1 MHPHANMEIMSIV
14 LDGELEHKDSMG
26 QKALLKPGDIQK
38 MSAGTGVY
46 HSELNASADKPL
58 HFLQIWILPD
68 IEDIKPTYGHR
79 HFAEDDMLNRLCCVA
94 APDGRHNAFI
104 IQQDCEIFRT
114 LLREN
119 AEIVYKLEP
128 NRKYW
133 LHAARGSLILNGQ
146 IMVAGDGM
154 AVEDENATLQLRGV
168 DAESDFLL
176 FNLPK

>member
-1 MHPHANMEIMSIV
+1 MFTLRPANERGHTQIGWLDSYHTFSFSGYYDPEHMGFGVLRVINDDVFAPGTGFNMHPHANMEIMSIV
-14 LDGELEHKDSMG
+14 LDGELEHKD
-26 QKALLKPGDIQK
+26 
-38 MSAGTGVY
+38 
-46 HSELNASADKPL
+46 N
-58 HFLQIWILPD
+58 
-68 IEDIKPTYGHR
+68 
-79 HFAEDDMLNRLCCVA
+79 MLNRLCCVA

-114 LLREN
+114 LLQEN

>member
-1 MHPHANMEIMSIV
+1 MTRSTWDSGVLRVINDDVFAPGTGFNMHPHANMEIMSIV

-58 HFLQIWILPD
+58 HFLQIWILPN
-68 IEDIKPTYGHR
+68 IEDIKPAYGHR

-104 IQQDCEIFRT
+104 IQQDCESSAPYFGKTPKSSTNSNRT
-114 LLREN
+114 ANTGCTPPGKPDPQRTN
-119 AEIVYKLEP
+119 
-128 NRKYW
+128 NDCWRR
-133 LHAARGSLILNGQ
+133 HGR
-146 IMVAGDGM
+146 
-154 AVEDENATLQLRGV
+154 
-168 DAESDFLL
+168 
-176 FNLPK
+176 

>member
-1 MHPHANMEIMSIV
+1 MA
-14 LDGELEHKDSMG
+14 
-26 QKALLKPGDIQK
+26 
-38 MSAGTGVY
+38 TG
-46 HSELNASADKPL
+46 
-58 HFLQIWILPD
+58 ILP
-68 IEDIKPTYGHR
+68 KPTCLTV
-79 HFAEDDMLNRLCCVA
+79 FAASPRRTA
-94 APDGRHNAFI
+94 ATTLSSFSS
-104 IQQDCEIFRT
+104 T

>member
-1 MHPHANMEIMSIV
+1 MHPHANMEIISIV

-94 APDGRHNAFI
+94 TPDGRHNSFI
-104 IQQDCEIFRT
+104 IQQNCEIFRT
-114 LLREN
+114 LLQEK

-133 LHAARGSLILNGQ
+133 LHVARGSLVLNGQ